1 MGDNTPN
8 RSAALR
14 RIPATAISDLG
25 LCLSEARPIVQ
36 IIFLFRFL
44 TGAALGY
51 AAGETDLAAV
61 GFGAFTWECA
71 VVFVYLLNGATDVL
85 EDRINGSRRPIASG
99 VLPRHVALRYVRLTG
114 VGALAGGIVMGW
126 EFLVAVV
133 IFMLLGYLYSAPPF
147 QLKNNPGATIAVA
160 ALGGL
165 VTYLAG
171 SASAASASAA
181 SASAASGGGLPALVC
196 AGAMSLWMGL
206 VGAIAKDF
214 GDIDGDRAAGR
225 RTIAVLLGDTAARRL
240 VGLIAPALGVAFVL
254 AALHVAPVLIMSAVV
269 TLLGAI
275 VVAWFALTPAR
286 GDRNALR
293 RPYRAFMTTQ
303 YGSHAGVALALT
315 V

>member
-126 EFLVAVV
+126 EFLVAVI

-171 SASAASASAA
+171 

-286 GDRNALR
+286 GDRNARR